1 MNASQNRLMG
11 LTKELR
17 ADWEQTKQ
25 YWNDAKSREFEKR
38 FLDELFAGVNQAMAN
53 IDSLE
58 RTLDKIRAD
67 CE

>member
-1 MNASQNRLMG
+1 MNATQNRLMAM
-11 LTKELR
+11 TKELR

-38 FLDELFAGVNQAMAN
+38 FLDELIAGVNQAIAN
-53 IDSLE
+53 TDALE
-58 RTLDKIRAD
+58 RTLEKVKAD